1 MKKLV
6 MKRYKV
12 IITSDLE
19 VVSSSKESATEWFQD
34 NIKNSNL
41 DIRAYYVPTDNLIEY
56 LKNSGTKII
65 EKKGDK

>member
-19 VVSSSKESATEWFQD
+19 IVSSSKESATEWFEE
-34 NIKNSNL
+34 NIKKSKLN
-41 DIRAYYVPTDNLIEY
+41 IRAYYVPTDNLIEY
-56 LKNSGTKII
+56 LNNSGTKII
-65 EKKGDK
+65 SKIGD